1 MVEKKARLRILAHSL
16 DPELAKFEMQEGSMG
31 RLPFSEEFKADMKRL
46 KEMDKVSREE
56 SLRALQLLLHSKDKL
71 DHYRQAK
78 EAIRPDAD
86 GIYILVKGEAKVVNS
101 FDSDF

>member
-1 MVEKKARLRILAHSL
+1 MFESDVMKRPLEKLLKGCQKL
-16 DPELAKFEMQEGSMG
+16 
-31 RLPFSEEFKADMKRL
+31 KRL

-101 FDSDF
+101 FD

>member
-1 MVEKKARLRILAHSL
+1 
-16 DPELAKFEMQEGSMG
+16 MQEGSMG

-71 DHYRQAK
+71 DHYR
-78 EAIRPDAD
+78 
-86 GIYILVKGEAKVVNS
+86 
-101 FDSDF
+101 